1 MPKDP
6 VFKNPGLAINEKHDK
21 RLCQSLRRLLSLP
34 KTMLDPAPAEAAGFA
49 GVAGVA
55 GVAAARGAGVA
66 GVAAAGRA
74 GAAGD
79 TLLCSASEG
88 FQRLSSY
95 IWF

>member
-6 VFKNPGLAINEKHDK
+6 VFKNPGLAINEKRDK
-21 RLCQSLRRLLSLP
+21 WLCQSLRRLLSLP
-34 KTMLDPAPAEAAGFA
+34 KTMLDPAPAEAAG
-49 GVAGVA
+49 VAGL
-55 GVAAARGAGVA
+55 AAARGAGVA

-79 TLLCSASEG
+79 TFLCSASEG
-88 FQRLSSY
+88 SQRLSSY